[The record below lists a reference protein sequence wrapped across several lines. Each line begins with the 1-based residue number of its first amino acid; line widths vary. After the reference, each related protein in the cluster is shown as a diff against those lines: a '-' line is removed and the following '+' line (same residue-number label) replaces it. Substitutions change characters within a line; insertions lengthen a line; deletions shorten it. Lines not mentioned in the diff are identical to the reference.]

1 MKSDEFGRV
10 APTAPAAATA
20 ERKQPLP
27 REIPH
32 SVAAAGV
39 ASQDDLAHEPEE
51 SQLMPGP
58 AGLTDEEVP
67 LFTDAARL
75 VPVGSATKLDQ
86 PQRVL
91 GLSTEPPN
99 PASRMT
105 EALANPRSIRI
116 VPAGRAEVSSS
127 EASSLSDELYMD
139 PGPPPAAD
147 GCPHTPRMPRL
158 ARKETD
164 QTTAAGPTG

>member
-20 ERKQPLP
+20 EREQPLP

-32 SVAAAGV
+32 IVAAAGV
-39 ASQDDLAHEPEE
+39 ASEHDLAHEPEE

-58 AGLTDEEVP
+58 AGLTDDEVP

-75 VPVGSATKLDQ
+75 VPVGSATKRYQ
-86 PQRVL
+86 PQHFL
-91 GLSTEPPN
+91 SLSTEPPN

-105 EALANPRSIRI
+105 EALANSRPNCTA
-116 VPAGRAEVSSS
+116 PAGRTERLS
-127 EASSLSDELYMD
+127 EASSQSDELYMD

-147 GCPHTPRMPRL
+147 GCPHAPRMPRF
-158 ARKETD
+158 AIKETA
-164 QTTAAGPTG
+164 QTTATGPNG